1 MQNKLFS
8 HKGFTAKVFTCFLLQ
23 LTNLMKEKNN
33 LLVDVYIYLK
43 QTFFGR
49 RIEKKRRLAIIYGI
63 TWFVESVIE
72 KTGDKI
78 LGERTLKVAEY
89 ELPKYLGMKE
99 DDLIKR
105 LEEIVKTEKNKL
117 KKQREEEKEKKDRF
131 VKELDK
137 KVSSVNESWLKFA
150 REKDYLITPLKEYLK
165 TEINNSF
172 NLIKKRPKL
181 MEQDERFEQEIKKNQ
196 ARLNNLESQIQGYNE
211 KFIEKMKVA
220 CADIFKK
227 ATFELNEQQIN
238 ATIKDDKHNL
248 VVAGAGSGKTEVLT
262 NRIAYL
268 VKKPNGVDRDI
279 LPALK
284 GGASLNE
291 VLDVQLV
298 DVPLSS
304 HICSSCF

>member
-137 KVSSVNESWLKFA
+137 K
-150 REKDYLITPLKEYLK
+150 
-165 TEINNSF
+165 
-172 NLIKKRPKL
+172 
-181 MEQDERFEQEIKKNQ
+181 
-196 ARLNNLESQIQGYNE
+196 SQ
-211 KFIEKMKVA
+211 
-220 CADIFKK
+220 
-227 ATFELNEQQIN
+227 
-238 ATIKDDKHNL
+238 
-248 VVAGAGSGKTEVLT
+248 
-262 NRIAYL
+262 
-268 VKKPNGVDRDI
+268 
-279 LPALK
+279 
-284 GGASLNE
+284 
-291 VLDVQLV
+291 
-298 DVPLSS
+298 LS
-304 HICSSCF
+304 